1 MAKVSFT
8 KLGLKIKNE
17 TKSIIIADQEIEIKQ
32 YLPVNDKLELISR
45 VINLSSEDDMKFYN
59 VGKMEIFLNLE
70 ILFTYTNINFTDKQ
84 KEDVCKLFDL
94 VESSGLLN
102 QVLER
107 IPEEEIEFI
116 KHVLLDTVES
126 IYNYQN
132 SVMGILDN
140 ISQDYSALNLDAS
153 EIQSKLADPENMALL
168 KSVLTRLG

>member
-8 KLGLKIKNE
+8 KLGLKVKNE

-153 EIQSKLADPENMALL
+153 EIQAKLADPENMALL